1 MKGRG
6 IFSTIFFIVEFIPM
20 QKGDLEELGIL

>member
-6 IFSTIFFIVEFIPM
+6 KFSTIFFIVEFIPM
-20 QKGDLEELGIL
+20 QKEVLEELGIL